1 MCGVVV
7 VRRAFKIK
15 IKADKIDQP
24 ISWSVERGVCVVVSR
39 EE

>member
-1 MCGVVV
+1 MGLMCGVVV

-24 ISWSVERGVCVVVSR
+24 ISQSV
-39 EE
+39 